1 MIRHKHKERGSALI
15 ISVAIIATIAVWVL
29 TATNRSQN
37 VARLAQRSRAHSNA
51 TAAALGCLDVA
62 YAGWRQVGRTS
73 GTYATG
79 LPTSNFTSIPAPTAS
94 NFPDIP
100 GITISNYSV
109 KAVDPQ
115 LNALAS
121 TSTAPTPATGQNATT
136 TSYYYLASVDV
147 AVPVLK
153 GNVTVKMRR
162 VFEKQNISPWNYAI
176 FYDNDL
182 EMHPGPLQSVTGWV
196 HTNGSLFSGHSS
208 LTLRSR
214 TTFTGDWSIGFMPGE
229 STHSETPTSPFIPED
244 QPPAPTSTQA
254 IFGIDKTVFSST
266 NGNTASGYRELI
278 EVPVTGT
285 DPMASFRYYNQAGVR
300 ILIDASN
307 VLTIT
312 NGTGTVINSSST
324 GANLALFNTFRNAIT
339 TNQSLQDNRET
350 AAIRVAS
357 LDVGAITTA
366 VNAGTLT
373 GSTYNGVVYLSDTS
387 GTNTVKRAI
396 RLRNG
401 ASLPPA
407 GLTVASNNAVLIQ
420 GDYNTGSTSTTKPL
434 SNSGDPSNPTIT
446 GYTRRPAAVLG
457 DAVMILS
464 NAWLDANAASGMSSR
479 IATNTTVNAAI
490 VAGIVPSGTSGTNYS
505 GGAENFPRFLEDW
518 SGGKTF
524 TYYGSLVQ
532 LWSSQQ
538 HTGTWG
544 KSNVY
549 SPPTRHWYF
558 DPNFLTNPPPGTLTT
573 TNFNKQRWYIE

>member
-1 MIRHKHKERGSALI
+1 
-15 ISVAIIATIAVWVL
+15 
-29 TATNRSQN
+29 
-37 VARLAQRSRAHSNA
+37 
-51 TAAALGCLDVA
+51 
-62 YAGWRQVGRTS
+62 
-73 GTYATG
+73 
-79 LPTSNFTSIPAPTAS
+79 
-94 NFPDIP
+94 
-100 GITISNYSV
+100 
-109 KAVDPQ
+109 
-115 LNALAS
+115 
-121 TSTAPTPATGQNATT
+121 
-136 TSYYYLASVDV
+136 
-147 AVPVLK
+147 
-153 GNVTVKMRR
+153 
-162 VFEKQNISPWNYAI
+162 
-176 FYDNDL
+176 
-182 EMHPGPLQSVTGWV
+182 
-196 HTNGSLFSGHSS
+196 
-208 LTLRSR
+208 
-214 TTFTGDWSIGFMPGE
+214 MPGE

-285 DPMASFRYYNQAGVR
+285 DPMASFRYYNQAGVK

-307 VLTIT
+307 VLTIR
-312 NGTGTVINSSST
+312 NGAGTVINSSST
-324 GANLALFNTFRNAIT
+324 GANLALFNTFKNAIA

-479 IATNTTVNAAI
+479 N
-490 VAGIVPSGTSGTNYS
+490 GLSRSTSS
-505 GGAENFPRFLEDW
+505 SMRSRASSLPRPW
-518 SGGKTF
+518 CRST
-524 TYYGSLVQ
+524 
-532 LWSSQQ
+532 
-538 HTGTWG
+538 
-544 KSNVY
+544 
-549 SPPTRHWYF
+549 
-558 DPNFLTNPPPGTLTT
+558 
-573 TNFNKQRWYIE
+573 